1 MAIISNNG
9 DGMIIQRS
17 INLFVAIILLGLLT
31 SSTLAQSLPHTF
43 SANTAAKASEVNEN
57 FKYLLERIETRKTTV
72 NCPTDNITN
81 ALKDYNHILISG
93 VCKENLLLRTDLIP
107 HRFIILEGVTGSS
120 TDGIAAADSS
130 SAVIAAWMGI
140 KIKVKNLTLSGGKQ
154 GIYIVAGGLAV
165 LESSKIENMSDHGM
179 YSAGAVLVCDRS
191 NIESIEK
198 YGTFTADGGFGRVEK
213 CQLTGNSSSDTVRFR
228 TSASGGIE
236 DSTITGGKNAVLI
249 ERASSVLIGKDKAVT
264 ISGAENGITVYDS
277 SNVEIRK
284 TTINNNTGNGINAD
298 RNSSVYLGGD
308 NTITNNGGYAVELK
322 TGSTLSNKCS
332 NSNNISSNSKG
343 VFSVSLGSEASL
355 CNMTLSSNGIII
367 NAVTNSTVKITDS
380 SLTSSSGRVI
390 FSRGGVSL
398 QIEDT
403 TITGNSSEAALKL
416 NDGTNLQISKSTIS
430 GAKGGIS
437 AVYNSTLRLQGGN
450 SITNN
455 QGGIYLLNSTMHQYS
470 DAGESTISNNTGK
483 EIQAE
488 NSFMKLEGV
497 TITGNGG
504 SSEIDLRYG
513 SILMLGSGSSVTGT
527 VTCGSTAP
535 DNGTFV
541 NDSGTTVTT
550 SGC

>member
-1 MAIISNNG
+1 MTLIS
-9 DGMIIQRS
+9 
-17 INLFVAIILLGLLT
+17 ILLSVVVMLLGNLT
-31 SSTLAQSLPHTF
+31 SSALGQSLPHTF
-43 SANTAAKASEVNEN
+43 SANTAANASEVNEN

-72 NCPTDNITN
+72 NCPTDNIAN

-93 VCKENLLLRTDLIP
+93 VCKENLLLKTDLIP

-140 KIKVKNLTLSGGKQ
+140 KIKVKNLTLSGGKH

-198 YGTFTADGGFGRVEK
+198 YGTFTADGGFGRIEK

-249 ERASSVLIGKDKAVT
+249 ERASSVLIGKDKAET
-264 ISGAENGITVYDS
+264 ITGAENGITVYDS
-277 SNVEIRK
+277 SNVEIIK

-322 TGSTLSNKCS
+322 MSSTLSNKCS

>member
-1 MAIISNNG
+1 MTR
-9 DGMIIQRS
+9 RS
-17 INLFVAIILLGLLT
+17 IHLSVAFILLGLLA
-31 SSTLAQSLPHTF
+31 SSALAQSLPHTF
-43 SANTAAKASEVNEN
+43 SANTAANASEVNEN

-120 TDGIAAADSS
+120 TDGIVAADSS

-140 KIKVKNLTLSGGKQ
+140 KIKVKNLTLSGGKH

-198 YGTFTADGGFGRVEK
+198 YGTFTADGGFGRIEK

-264 ISGAENGITVYDS
+264 ISWAENGITVYDS

-322 TGSTLSNKCS
+322 MGSTLSNKCS

-355 CNMTLSSNGIII
+355 CNMTLSSSNVII
-367 NAVTNSTVKITDS
+367 NAVTNSTVKISDS
-380 SLTSSSGRVI
+380 SLTSSSERVI
-390 FSRGGVSL
+390 YSRGSAL
-398 QIEDT
+398 DINET
-403 TITGNSSEAALKL
+403 IITGNSSKEALML
-416 NDGTNLQISKSTIS
+416 NDGSDLQISKSTIS
-430 GAKGGIS
+430 GAKSGIA
-437 AVYNSTLRLQGGN
+437 AVYNSTVRLQGGN
-450 SITNN
+450 TITSNA
-455 QGGIYLLNSTMHQYS
+455 QHGLYLMNSTLHQYS
-470 DAGESTISNNTGK
+470 DTSVSTISNNAGT
-483 EIQAE
+483 EIKAE
-488 NSFMKLEGV
+488 RSFMKLQGV
-497 TITGNGG
+497 TITGTGG

-527 VTCGSTAP
+527 VTCGNTAP

>member
-1 MAIISNNG
+1 MTR
-9 DGMIIQRS
+9 RS
-17 INLFVAIILLGLLT
+17 IHLSVAFILLGLLA
-31 SSTLAQSLPHTF
+31 SSALAQSLPHTF
-43 SANTAAKASEVNEN
+43 SANTAANASEVNEN

-140 KIKVKNLTLSGGKQ
+140 KIKVKNLTLSGGKH

-198 YGTFTADGGFGRVEK
+198 YGTFTADGGFGRIEK

-322 TGSTLSNKCS
+322 MGSTLSNKCS

-416 NDGTNLQISKSTIS
+416 NNGTNLQISKSTIS

-497 TITGNGG
+497 TITGNRG

>member
-1 MAIISNNG
+1 MTL
-9 DGMIIQRS
+9 RS
-17 INLFVAIILLGLLT
+17 INLSVAIILLGLLA
-31 SSTLAQSLPHTF
+31 SSALAQSLPHTF
-43 SANTAAKASEVNEN
+43 SANTAANASEVNEN

-72 NCPTDNITN
+72 NCPTDNIAN

-93 VCKENLLLRTDLIP
+93 VCKENLLLKTDLIP

-198 YGTFTADGGFGRVEK
+198 YGTFTADGGFGRIEK
-213 CQLTGNSSSDTVRFR
+213 CQLTGNSSSDTIRFR

-264 ISGAENGITVYDS
+264 ITGAENGITVYDS
-277 SNVEIRK
+277 SNVEIIK

-322 TGSTLSNKCS
+322 MGSTLSNKCS

-355 CNMTLSSNGIII
+355 CNMTLSTNGIII

>member
-1 MAIISNNG
+1 MTR
-9 DGMIIQRS
+9 RS
-17 INLFVAIILLGLLT
+17 IHLSVAFILLGLLA
-31 SSTLAQSLPHTF
+31 SSALAQSLPHTF
-43 SANTAAKASEVNEN
+43 SANTAANASEVNEN

-140 KIKVKNLTLSGGKQ
+140 KIKVKNLTLSGGKH

-198 YGTFTADGGFGRVEK
+198 YGTFTADGGFGRIEK

-277 SNVEIRK
+277 SNVEIIK

-322 TGSTLSNKCS
+322 MGSTLSNKCS

-497 TITGNGG
+497 TITGNRG